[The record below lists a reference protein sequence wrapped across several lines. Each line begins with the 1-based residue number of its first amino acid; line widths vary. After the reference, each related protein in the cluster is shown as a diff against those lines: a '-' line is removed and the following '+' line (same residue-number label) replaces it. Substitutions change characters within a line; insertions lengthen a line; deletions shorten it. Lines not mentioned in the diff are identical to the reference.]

1 MGLKRI
7 SVMTE
12 TVYPADDPRSLDDL
26 KTATVIGFGLG
37 VAQESG
43 QLVRGTV
50 IGAST
55 DPDPE
60 PTEPEQ
66 PIDPPPG
73 QDI

>member
-12 TVYPADDPRSLDDL
+12 TVYPSDDQRTLDEL
-26 KTATVIGFGLG
+26 KTVTVEGFAMG
-37 VAQESG
+37 VVGVGG